1 MFSQTNVFN
10 WFVSGASHLHKRDK
24 NQRQETD
31 EDDVGGGDG
40 SAVSHSGQR
49 PVVAS
54 VRLTAPSAQLQNTNH
69 SR

>member
-1 MFSQTNVFN
+1 M
-10 WFVSGASHLHKRDK
+10 FVSGQGHLHEHDK
-24 NQRQETD
+24 NERQETD
-31 EDDVGGGDG
+31 EDDVGGGDGDG